1 MDNRDPQRLQPSL
14 STGLTAGQV
23 ADRKE
28 KGLQN
33 IQPQHQTKTVGQ
45 IFRDNIFTLFNAFN
59 FGLAVC
65 IAAVG
70 AYENLLFMLVIIV
83 NTAIGIVQEI
93 RSKRMVENLS
103 LISMP
108 KAVVIRDG
116 TEQEIA
122 VEELVLD
129 DVSVL
134 CMGKQICAD
143 ALVAEGEVEVNESLL
158 TGEAEPILKKPGD
171 LLLSGSFVVS
181 GRCLARVEHIGTD
194 NYATKIALSA
204 KQYKKVH
211 SDLMNALNKIVKFTG
226 FFILP
231 LGALLFLHAYFILK
245 QPLDFSVTSTA
256 AALLGMLP
264 KGLVLL
270 TSVSLM
276 VGVIKLARKRTLV
289 QELFCIETLSRV
301 DILCLDKTGTITEGK
316 MSVAEILPMEGAEG
330 DEVEKLAGRFVGAM
344 EDNNATFLA
353 LRERFPALT
362 DWKTIGR
369 TPFSSARKWSS
380 ASFEGHGTILLGAPE
395 RLLPGAS
402 DRLPPQAAQREADGC
417 RVLLLARSEEPVN
430 GELPRDIRPVAA
442 LVLLDPIRPDAK
454 ETLDFFAAQDVE
466 LKIIS
471 GDNPVTVSS
480 IARQAGLSGY
490 DAYVDASTLESG
502 EALEEAASRYTI
514 FGRVSPSQKQELVH
528 ALQRQ
533 GHTVAMTGDGVNDVL
548 ALKDADCSIAMAA
561 GSDAARQISQL
572 VLLDSNFSSLPSVV
586 MEGRRVINNITRT
599 ASLFLVKT
607 IFSFLLSFLALV
619 FSMPYPFLPIQLSL
633 IGMVVEGIPSFFL
646 TFEPNHERIKGRFL
660 STVLH
665 QAFPCALAIVINII
679 AVDQLAPILS
689 ITAAE
694 VSTLC
699 VYLTAFVWLVQLL
712 RICTPFSRWRLILW
726 VCMAGLF
733 VGAVLLFPGPLE
745 LCRLRGISVL
755 LFVLL
760 AVGGCAVY
768 FLLTFAADGISALWS
783 RRRLRGHRQI

>member
-1 MDNRDPQRLQPSL
+1 MEMDNHEPERLQPSL
-14 STGLTAGQV
+14 TAGLTEEQV
-23 ADRKE
+23 AAQKQR
-28 KGLQN
+28 GLQN

-70 AYENLLFMLVIIV
+70 AYENLLFMMVIIF

-108 KAVVIRDG
+108 KALVIREG
-116 TEQEIA
+116 REQEIA
-122 VEELVLD
+122 VEDLVLD
-129 DVSVL
+129 DVAVL
-134 CMGKQICAD
+134 RMGKQICAD
-143 ALVAEGEVEVNESLL
+143 ALVADGEVEVNESLL
-158 TGEAEPILKKPGD
+158 TGESEPILKKPGD
-171 LLLSGSFVVS
+171 LLLSGSFVIS
-181 GRCLARVEHIGTD
+181 GKCLARVEHIGAD

-204 KQYKKVH
+204 KKYKKVH
-211 SDLMNALNKIVKFTG
+211 SDLMNALNKIVKFTSV
-226 FFILP
+226 FILP
-231 LGALLFLHAYFILK
+231 LGALLFLHSYFSLA
-245 QPLDFSVTSTA
+245 QPLQQAVTSTA

-276 VGVIKLARKRTLV
+276 VGVIKLARKKTLV

-316 MSVAEILPMEGAEG
+316 MSVAEILPMNGTQAAEI
-330 DEVEKLAGRFVGAM
+330 EMLAGRFTAAM

-353 LRERFPALT
+353 LRERFAPAA
-362 DWKTIGR
+362 DWKVTCR

-380 ASFEGHGTILLGAPE
+380 ASFEGEGTILMGAPE
-395 RLLPGAS
+395 VLLRDAAA
-402 DRLPPQAAQREADGC
+402 LPPQVKQREADGC
-417 RVLLLARSEEPVN
+417 RVVLLARSQTPVS
-430 GELPRDIRPVAA
+430 GQLPADIHPIAA
-442 LVLLDPIRPDAK
+442 LVLHDPIRPDAR

-480 IARQAGLSGY
+480 IARQAGLPSY
-490 DAYVDASTLESG
+490 QKYIDASTLED
-502 EALEEAASRYTI
+502 EESLTRAAAEYAI
-514 FGRVSPSQKQELVH
+514 FGRVSPAQKQQLVH
-528 ALQRQ
+528 ALQQQ

-599 ASLFLVKT
+599 ATLFLVKT
-607 IFSFLLSFLALV
+607 IFSFLLSFLALA

-633 IGMVVEGIPSFFL
+633 ISMVVEGIPSFFL
-646 TFEPNHERIKGRFL
+646 TFEPNHERIKGNFL
-660 STVLH
+660 TTVLR

-679 AVDQLAPILS
+679 AVDQLAPVLS
-689 ITAAE
+689 ISPAE

-712 RICTPFSRWRLILW
+712 KICLPLNRWRAILW
-726 VCMAGLF
+726 VCMVGMF
-733 VGAVLLFPGPLE
+733 VGAVLLFPGLLD
-745 LCRLRGISVL
+745 LCRLNPMAVV

-760 AVGGCAVY
+760 ALAGCAVY
-768 FLLTFAADGISALWS
+768 FLLAFAADRLPDAWKRIRG
-783 RRRLRGHRQI
+783 RRKKA